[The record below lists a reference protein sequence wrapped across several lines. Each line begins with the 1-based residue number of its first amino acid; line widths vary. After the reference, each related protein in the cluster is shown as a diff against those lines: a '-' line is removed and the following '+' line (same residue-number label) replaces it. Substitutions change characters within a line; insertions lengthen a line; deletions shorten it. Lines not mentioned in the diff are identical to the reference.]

1 MEYYFK
7 YARTVGAKYAN
18 IFVSYGEN
26 SRYYI
31 TDFAYDNKY
40 WTLIYD
46 KQSKEPVVFNAFK
59 EGHECIPSFVDE
71 SGVYLIGA
79 DPNYGLN
86 ILIVSSVIL
95 YKMSLEKSI
104 SDWENEHFI
113 EEMYIQ
119 DNITASVICSDN
131 SIGVKELK
139 LSEPRLICY
148 YSSQSCDACT

>member
-46 KQSKEPVVFNAFK
+46 KQSNNPK
-59 EGHECIPSFVDE
+59 
-71 SGVYLIGA
+71 IGTQI
-79 DPNYGLN
+79 DHLHLGKNFF
-86 ILIVSSVIL
+86 L
-95 YKMSLEKSI
+95 Y
-104 SDWENEHFI
+104 
-113 EEMYIQ
+113 
-119 DNITASVICSDN
+119 
-131 SIGVKELK
+131 
-139 LSEPRLICY
+139 
-148 YSSQSCDACT
+148 